1 MQKITI
7 SLLLLLG
14 ALISC
19 TSPKSGTGIYHLDPK
34 TWPTQTID
42 LERVVKEIRIVPL
55 ETRPECLMSY
65 IGQMQ
70 FSSDMILTLDGETNQ
85 ILCFGRQGEFLQ
97 KFGTRGKGPGEYT
110 TVSGILL
117 NPEKSMVLLNRSPA
131 PRVNF
136 FNLSGQFLRSVDQEF
151 SGYRMAFITNDLVA
165 VHAGRFGFNK
175 VRCELVVLDQNGK
188 IKKTYFPYKETVS
201 GDQCFGF
208 AVGNRPG
215 SVLYHRDFDYHIYEV
230 NAGRIDTL
238 LTFDFG
244 SATIDTGKFLNTE
257 EVDKLRGYD
266 GKIFGLTALANT
278 PDHLLV
284 NINYSKGRVAWILD
298 HQTKNNQYLAIDTI
312 SSIGQFKGIPVHFPR
327 HTDGA
332 WFVADLDG
340 MEWAESINKLTE
352 AQKVI
357 LRKEIPGFI
366 EAEKV
371 AIDGNPVLVFYRFN
385 NI

>member
-7 SLLLLLG
+7 SLLLLG

-19 TSPKSGTGIYHLDPK
+19 SSPKSGTSIFHLDPK

-42 LERVVKEIRIVPL
+42 LGKTIKEVQIIPL
-55 ETRPECLMSY
+55 ETKAECLMSY

-70 FSSDMILTLDGETNQ
+70 FTPDMILTLDGETNQ
-85 ILCFGRQGEFLQ
+85 ILCFDRQGKFLQ

-117 NPEKSMVLLNRSPA
+117 NPERSLVLLNRSPA

-136 FNLSGQFLRSVDQEF
+136 FNLSGQFLRSIDQEF
-151 SGYRMAFITNDLVA
+151 SGHRMAFITNDRIA

-175 VRCELVVLDQNGK
+175 VRCELVVVDQNGK
-188 IKKTYFPYKETVS
+188 IKKTYFPYKEPVS

-208 AVGNRPG
+208 AAGNRPG

-230 NAGRIDTL
+230 TADRIDTL

-244 SATIDTGKFLNTE
+244 SAAIDTGKFLNTE

-266 GKIFGLTALANT
+266 GKIFGLTALTNT

-284 NINYSKGRVAWILD
+284 NISYSKGRVAWILD
-298 HQTKNNQYLAIDTI
+298 HQSKNNQCLAVDTL
-312 SSIGQFKGIPVHFPR
+312 SSIGKIYGIPIHYPR
-327 HTDGA
+327 HANGD

-340 MEWAESINKLTE
+340 MEWAETVNKLTE

-357 LRKEIPGFI
+357 LRKKVPGFF

-371 AIDGNPVLVFYRFN
+371 TMDSNPVLVYYRFKN
-385 NI
+385 F